1 MFDENGMLKKKEFV
15 ITIRDAK
22 RIIDSLEFS
31 ADFDKTEI
39 YYELKQWVD
48 QENSQCWK
56 LWMGVQN
63 ETTR

>member
-1 MFDENGMLKKKEFV
+1 MCNNCKVYDMFDENGMLKEKEFV

-48 QENSQCWK
+48 QENSQ
-56 LWMGVQN
+56 
-63 ETTR
+63 